1 MVKVVVFGVGAEVEG
16 IGDERAVLPVEV
28 AEEDE
33 RGGIIEVLALGN
45 LGLFT
50 VTISAG
56 EAGIAVVLLAQMN
69 SAVTSPPGTEIQLN

>member
-1 MVKVVVFGVGAEVEG
+1 MVKVVVFGVGPEVEG
-16 IGDERAVLPVEV
+16 IGDECAVLAVEV

-33 RGGIIEVLALGN
+33 RDGIIEVLALGS

-50 VTISAG
+50 VIISAG
-56 EAGIAVVLLAQMN
+56 EAGIAVVVLSWMN